1 MIVSNERPNIVM
13 EIVTDPEELAKARA
27 QDERFER
34 NLAWFKEHAPEIFR
48 TYRGKTVCIAG
59 QELFVGDTPGE
70 ARAKAEAAHPEDD
83 GRFGWTIPRE
93 RLERIYLGVES
104 RHNEGDRQ

>member
-48 TYRGKTVCIAG
+48 TYRGKIICISG
-59 QELFVGDTPGE
+59 QEVFVGDKPGE
-70 ARAKAEAAHPEDD
+70 AMAKAKAARPEDD
-83 GRFGWTIPRE
+83 GRFSLIIPRK
-93 RLERIYLGVES
+93 RLERIYANQRPVAAL
-104 RHNEGDRQ
+104 R